1 MTGVPAAKIIVTEL
15 KYRVTRRGLSPNFA
29 SNNKQIDFY
38 SPRNHKKTYSFLM
51 ISGGGDRSQL
61 IRLNSLNIRSRIWRQ
76 SLAYSFPGTH
86 KDILLK
92 ETGSKV
98 LHSTFLFAS
107 KNVMK
112 VSYIFSTLNI
122 LKINNT

>member
-29 SNNKQIDFY
+29 SNNKQIDLY

-51 ISGGGDRSQL
+51 ISGGWDRSQL
-61 IRLNSLNIRSRIWRQ
+61 IPLNSLNIRSRIWRQ

>member
-1 MTGVPAAKIIVTEL
+1 
-15 KYRVTRRGLSPNFA
+15 
-29 SNNKQIDFY
+29 
-38 SPRNHKKTYSFLM
+38 M
-51 ISGGGDRSQL
+51 ISGGDRSQL